1 MLSYASI
8 FGVIYNQS
16 VLSEELKEQGDIK
29 DEFINTAAHEL
40 RTPTQAITGCSE
52 INDELFDNYW
62 SNRKN
67 VTVEELIKIMVKL
80 YEHHENI
87 SRNASRLNILTNN
100 LLDVAR
106 FESNNG
112 GDILLQKEKVDL
124 VKEINDVVEF
134 EFGQKIRDKAI
145 NINL

>member
-1 MLSYASI
+1 M
-8 FGVIYNQS
+8 IYNQS
-16 VLSEELKEQGDIK
+16 VLSEELKQQGDIK

-40 RTPTQAITGCSE
+40 RTPTQAITGYSE

-67 VTVEELIKIMVKL
+67 LTVEEIARIMVKL
-80 YEHHENI
+80 HEHHENI
-87 SRNASRLNILTNN
+87 SRNALRLNTLTNN

-112 GDILLQKEKVDL
+112 GDILL
-124 VKEINDVVEF
+124 
-134 EFGQKIRDKAI
+134 
-145 NINL
+145 